1 MDTITQAALGAAIG
15 LAGWGKHG
23 RRAAAF
29 GALCGLMPDFDIFLG
44 IGDDWKGL
52 LTHRG
57 WTHSVVVLPVLAVPI
72 GWLAWRLLGR
82 KGTAASWIHLAFWAL
97 VTHPLL
103 DTHTTYG
110 TQLLA
115 PLSDHR
121 FAIDAVAIL
130 DPIYTIPL
138 LVALGYGLRK
148 KADPGAAAR
157 LARWALLWGV
167 AYLGLGLAWSWRAR
181 QVFTEQL
188 QQRGFEPIEL
198 RTPVA
203 FFFPMLRHGAAKAA
217 DGRIAAA
224 TIVPWAPERSD
235 IRILESDDSP
245 RIQAALASERGGILQ
260 WFSGG
265 YLTAKVLDDGTI
277 RFIDH
282 RYGMYSDPTY
292 SPFQTVLDPGVEPW
306 QLEMRHPR
314 NTPEQRADP
323 SGEIAAAWALV
334 TGS

>member
-1 MDTITQAALGAAIG
+1 MDTITQAALGATIG
-15 LAGWGKHG
+15 LVGWREHG

-52 LTHRG
+52 LTHRA
-57 WTHSVVVLPVLAVPI
+57 WTHSLVVLPVLAVPI
-72 GWLAWRLLGR
+72 GWAAWAALGKR
-82 KGTAASWIHLAFWAL
+82 GKPATWIHLAFWAL
-97 VTHPLL
+97 ITHPLL
-103 DTHTTYG
+103 DVHTTYG

-138 LVALGYGLRK
+138 IAALFYGLRK
-148 KADPGAAAR
+148 TADVARTKKLAAA
-157 LARWALLWGV
+157 ALLWGV
-167 AYLGLGLAWSWRAR
+167 AYLGLGLAWTAKAKS
-181 QVFTEQL
+181 VFEEQL
-188 QQRGFEPIEL
+188 RARGFEPVAL

-203 FFFPMLRHGAAKAA
+203 FFFPMLRHGAAQGA
-217 DGRIAAA
+217 DGRMASA

-235 IRILESDDSP
+235 IRIIEPDDSP
-245 RIQAALASERGGILQ
+245 RIQAALESERGKILL

-265 YLTAKVLDDGTI
+265 YLSADELDDGTI
-277 RFIDH
+277 RFTDH
-282 RYGMYSDPTY
+282 RYGMYSDPLY
-292 SPFQTVLDPGVEPW
+292 SPFQTVLPADAEPW
-306 QLEMRHPR
+306 DLQMRHPR
-314 NTPEQRADP
+314 NTPENRVDP
-323 SGEIAAAWALV
+323 KGEVAAGWALV